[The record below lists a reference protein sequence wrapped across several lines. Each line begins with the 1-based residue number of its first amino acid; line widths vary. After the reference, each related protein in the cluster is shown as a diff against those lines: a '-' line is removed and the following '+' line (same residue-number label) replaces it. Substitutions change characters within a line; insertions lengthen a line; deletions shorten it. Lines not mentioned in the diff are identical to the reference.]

1 MKFQGLGGLPLALI
15 CGGFLVAAL
24 LFYGSVPLTP
34 DVSYF
39 LVADGR
45 ILDGAV
51 PYVEIMETNPPL
63 AFWITLPPVWLA
75 RVLGLSPHVIFV
87 GYVCL
92 TIAGTLVLTRYVLQS
107 AGETHKNTSMLL
119 LVLAAVLT
127 IAPAEAFGQREHFA
141 ALLALPYVAAAAQL
155 AEGRAPRASLRV
167 LVGLLSGVGMSFK
180 PYLLAIPV
188 LVEVFL
194 LWETRNW
201 RNLVRGEILGMAA
214 LLAVYPLLVW
224 QFTPQYFTEIL
235 PLALLT
241 YGAYQIPLLET
252 VLRPAVASFGLF
264 TGVAAYMIW
273 RLGLQQRGEWVW
285 VFAGLG
291 GLICFLAQAK
301 GWPYQLLPAM
311 IFALIPFLMNA
322 ARIPSLIFRVVAF
335 GSIGFA
341 MILGLANFAGAQNLR
356 LASID
361 SLFAGRKPQR
371 MMALTHDLGLV
382 FPYVETNGIAWA
394 SRFQCLWML
403 PAVSK
408 ELIPVEQREAV
419 IARAAEIVT
428 RDLISLKPDY
438 VIVDRRSDTP
448 TLRGHEIKYIAW
460 LSRSPAFVQAWS
472 SYKLVNSSGLFEVWE
487 LQ

>member
-1 MKFQGLGGLPLALI
+1 
-15 CGGFLVAAL
+15 
-24 LFYGSVPLTP
+24 
-34 DVSYF
+34 
-39 LVADGR
+39 
-45 ILDGAV
+45 
-51 PYVEIMETNPPL
+51 
-63 AFWITLPPVWLA
+63 
-75 RVLGLSPHVIFV
+75 
-87 GYVCL
+87 
-92 TIAGTLVLTRYVLQS
+92 
-107 AGETHKNTSMLL
+107 
-119 LVLAAVLT
+119 
-127 IAPAEAFGQREHFA
+127 
-141 ALLALPYVAAAAQL
+141 
-155 AEGRAPRASLRV
+155 
-167 LVGLLSGVGMSFK
+167 MSFK
-180 PYLLAIPV
+180 PYLLAIPL

-241 YGAYQIPLLET
+241 YGAYQIPFLET
-252 VLRPAVASFGLF
+252 ILRPAVASFGLF
-264 TGVAAYMIW
+264 TSIAAYMIW

-322 ARIPSLIFRVVAF
+322 ARIPSLIFRIVAF

-341 MILGLANFAGAQNLR
+341 MILGLANFVGAQNLR

-408 ELIPVEQREAV
+408 ELIPVEQRDAV

-472 SYKLVNSSGLFEVWE
+472 SYRLVNSTGMFEVWE